1 MLKLDHFYIK
11 VTDLNKAIK
20 FYQMILGKKISH
32 KEGNRW
38 ADFDSNDG
46 IYLGIFNATNDN
58 ETFKAGDNVT
68 LALKTDDIQ
77 SEFERIKSLEP
88 KKITDIVYLSQP
100 YDYYYFQFED
110 NWGNTWEVTQYS
122 NN

>member
-68 LALKTDDIQ
+68 LALNKVFRT
-77 SEFERIKSLEP
+77 KKNNGYCLSLP
-88 KKITDIVYLSQP
+88 AIRLLLFSV
-100 YDYYYFQFED
+100 
-110 NWGNTWEVTQYS
+110 
-122 NN
+122 